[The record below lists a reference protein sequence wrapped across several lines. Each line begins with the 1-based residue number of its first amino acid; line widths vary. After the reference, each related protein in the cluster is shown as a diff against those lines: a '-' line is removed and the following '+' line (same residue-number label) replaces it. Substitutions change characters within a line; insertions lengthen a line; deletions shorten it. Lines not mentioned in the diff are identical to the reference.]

1 MALTNLTSNDRLSKV
16 IIDNGELISFKKF
29 GEELIHQKGSEGW
42 SNSDTEMFPIIGPT
56 KANNYQVSTKKGKG
70 IQDQH
75 GFLGEMNYTSIT
87 ATNIL
92 AAFEKNYKT
101 NSQIKNRRFP
111 KISNEKFLFF
121 PYDFKFKK
129 SFELFDDAL
138 HIQFELSSEK
148 GMPFM
153 LGYHP
158 AFKLSGKGDEI
169 INIKK
174 QKITLDQVL
183 EKGGA
188 AYPFF
193 DVNKLTLIKKEGYN
207 IHIKTKGFNNFMFWT
222 EVKNMIC
229 IEPITQYPELEK
241 QSYSEKNMQISNGK
255 EIFSITIMPF
265 KGLFSKKVF

>member
-1 MALTNLTSNDRLSKV
+1 MVLTNLTSNDRLSKV
-16 IIDNGELISFKKF
+16 IIENGELISYKKF
-29 GEELIHQKGSEGW
+29 GEELIHQKGSAGW

-56 KANNYQVSTKKGKG
+56 KANNYQVSTKKGIG

-75 GFLGEMNYTSIT
+75 GFLRELDYTCISS
-87 ATNIL
+87 TNIS
-92 AAFEKNYKT
+92 AAFEKNYKA
-101 NSQIKNRRFP
+101 NFQIKNRRFP
-111 KISNEKFLFF
+111 KISNKEYLFF
-121 PYDFKFKK
+121 PYDFEFKK
-129 SFELFDDAL
+129 TFDLFDDAL
-138 HIQFELSSEK
+138 HIQFELNSEK

-158 AFKLSGKGDEI
+158 AFKLLGKGDEI

-183 EKGGA
+183 DKGGA

-193 DVNKLTLIKKEGYN
+193 NVNKLTLAKKEGYN
-207 IHIKTKGFNNFMFWT
+207 IHLKTKGFNNFMFWT

-265 KGLFSKKVF
+265 KGLFAKRVF